1 METFFADTTDD
12 WTRFPY
18 SASTAKMVE
27 SGLVIEF
34 GHRLEK
40 F

>member
-1 METFFADTTDD
+1 METFFADTPED

-18 SASTAKMVE
+18 TELTVKMVE
-27 SGLVIEF
+27 FGLVIEF
-34 GHRLEK
+34 GHRPEK